1 MVVVDN
7 CCHVRSAIVKAFPD
21 IKVVLDVWHFMMRYL
36 ACVING
42 TRNPLRS
49 AVAQDLVDAILKSK
63 ADKHNLATYW
73 SQAEQERRLS
83 AAFEKWSSNG
93 NVWAAAAAKTHA
105 EQLAH
110 VRKGCLSRPRQDV
123 RSDGSRIE
131 GTHKG
136 WNSLQRAYAS
146 GLSVMTA
153 LCHDYVLRR
162 NIRVVFRDNTPGP
175 NPFVISTHGSHH
187 IRLVDA
193 VAKLWN
199 LLLTKSKVKTP
210 QGLHTL
216 PELRIIPSG
225 EVFGITNASYATS
238 YHNLVEIKDEPDD
251 ELVDLSM
258 QDEAA
263 MQLILQDMNID
274 PQLLLQPLPA
284 SSVPRQNQHRSL
296 TNVVAVTD
304 SDPDSH
310 SGQSSSIVEPV
321 RMLGASSRGEW
332 SITAGDVQQEL
343 AQTSLSKEVARSRG
357 VVSSGAVSLTQ
368 QGHAT
373 LTPPPTPSSTASK
386 RKASIDQSAVSGER
400 SDFAEGSKKK
410 QRMDAPASD
419 IVHAKVCH
427 VQYILNSFEPVLTST
442 GSSQVIK
449 SKHFSTDTSI
459 TPPKAWCNASVLFHS
474 TPESSAPKEST
485 SLPNLP
491 VLTVSGDTPS
501 QRLFSIATGIHPRS
515 MTISSNDEFYLFM
528 DLRNERK
535 WASFEM
541 SPRKWV
547 IAANEYNARLET
559 FNRSRGTTTIRKTPR
574 ALMDKL
580 GEIEPKILARI
591 ASGRY
596 TCEYCFRAQSIH
608 LPIEH
613 CGAVQLIRSNGSE
626 TKKVHHQTELSRKT
640 NTCTRCKTIMWL
652 GLEGANIN
660 HRKGYF
666 SDGVP
671 QKPKKVEKVIGDKSE
686 SIFEEL
692 PPWPQPHGIFSGGN
706 QFSPGAFLD
715 AVQQMYMQL
724 VVEKDTGGEL
734 SMEFCAFAALLE
746 KRLTVTPDGLALFEL
761 YQSFKYPSTHTN
773 LIIERNGNKYLR
785 VDCLQDS
792 DADSE
797 PEIIDNL

>member
-1 MVVVDN
+1 MHVHIFSQRFCQSQSTAEIAEVLTGLKRRNVLLDVADPEMVVVDN

-36 ACVING
+36 VCVMNG

-73 SQAEQERRLS
+73 SQAEQETRLS
-83 AAFEKWSSNG
+83 AVYEKWLNNG
-93 NVWAAAAAKTHA
+93 NVWTAAAAKTHT

-110 VRKGCLSRPRQDV
+110 VRKGCLARLRQDI

-162 NIRVVFRDNTPGP
+162 NIRVAFRDNTPEP
-175 NPFVISTHGSHH
+175 NQFLISTCGSHH

-193 VAKLWN
+193 AAKLWN
-199 LLLTKSKVKTP
+199 LLLKKSKVKTP

-216 PELRIIPSG
+216 PELRIISSG
-225 EVFGITNASYATS
+225 EVFGITSASYTTS

-251 ELVDLSM
+251 ELLDLSA
-258 QDEAA
+258 QDEAVA
-263 MQLILQDMNID
+263 QSILQDMNID
-274 PQLLLQPLPA
+274 PQLLLQPLPSSSA
-284 SSVPRQNQHRSL
+284 TRSVPVANRQRSL
-296 TNVVAVTD
+296 TIAAPVTVTD
-304 SDPDSH
+304 SFRVGLDSPAPA
-310 SGQSSSIVEPV
+310 SYVETSSVSALAGKSIV
-321 RMLGASSRGEW
+321 
-332 SITAGDVQQEL
+332 TGDVQRVSSQML
-343 AQTSLSKEVARSRG
+343 PLKEPIRSRG
-357 VVSSGAVSLTQ
+357 VIPPDAVSLTR

-373 LTPPPTPSSTASK
+373 LTPPPVPHTSALK
-386 RKASIDQSAVSGER
+386 RKASASFGDSAGE
-400 SDFAEGSKKK
+400 
-410 QRMDAPASD
+410 PA
-419 IVHAKVCH
+419 
-427 VQYILNSFEPVLTST
+427 
-442 GSSQVIK
+442 
-449 SKHFSTDTSI
+449 
-459 TPPKAWCNASVLFHS
+459 
-474 TPESSAPKEST
+474 SSAPKVSA

-491 VLTVSGDTPS
+491 PVTISGDTPS

-528 DLRNERK
+528 DLRNEKK

-547 IAANEYNARLET
+547 IAANEYNTRLEA
-559 FNRSRGTTTIRKTPR
+559 FNRSKGASTIRKTPR

-596 TCEYCFRAQSIH
+596 TSQRSNSEDFWKK
-608 LPIEH
+608 H
-613 CGAVQLIRSNGSE
+613 CGAVQLIRSNGTE
-626 TKKVHHQTELSRKT
+626 TKKRKT
-640 NTCTRCKTIMWL
+640 NTCTRCKTIMWP
-652 GLEGANIN
+652 GPEGANIN
-660 HRKGYF
+660 HRKGYC

-671 QKPKKVEKVIGDKSE
+671 QKPKKVEKIVGDKSE

-692 PPWPQPHGIFSGGN
+692 PPWPQPHGIFAGGN

-715 AVQQMYMQL
+715 AVQQMYVQL

-734 SMEFCAFAALLE
+734 SMEFYAFAALLE
-746 KRLTVTPDGLALFEL
+746 RRLTITPDGLALFEL
-761 YQSFKYPSTHTN
+761 YRSFKYPSTHSDH
-773 LIIERNGNKYLR
+773 IVERNGNKYLR

-792 DADSE
+792 DANFE
-797 PEIIDNL
+797 PEIIPRDIGSTSQ